1 MKDRYDLTRRA
12 CYLGI
17 MIQSLVLNLT
27 PLFFVTL
34 REQFSIS
41 FEKIGRLVL
50 ITFFVQLCVD
60 FLATYFIG
68 NIPPRTCM
76 ILAESAAAGGLL
88 LFSVLPNMMTDAYVG
103 MVIAAIVYS
112 IGAGL
117 SEVTISPIMDAIPS
131 KVKTVAMTLLHSFYP
146 IGQVV
151 VVLLTTLVVAVFGE
165 QYWPYMI
172 GAWALLP
179 LINLI
184 IVIKMPFPPM
194 LNDAEKTPLTTL
206 VRKPFFWLLFI
217 LMVCA
222 GAAEISMSQWASL
235 FAEEALGVSKLIGDL
250 LGPCLFAVFMGLGRM
265 WYGTK
270 GEKTPMLPL
279 LLLCSI
285 STLLCYLL
293 TVFASLPLLSLIGCA
308 VCGLAV
314 SLMWPGVLGVAS
326 TRFSRGGTTMFALL
340 ALGGDVGCSIG
351 PWLTGLVADST
362 SYGLKGGLLTA
373 VLFPIIMVF
382 LLAVVQ
388 KKKVES

>member
-17 MIQSLVLNLT
+17 MIQALVLNLT

-50 ITFFVQLCVD
+50 IIFFVQLCVD
-60 FLATYFIG
+60 FLAAYVIDK
-68 NIPPRTCM
+68 IPPRLCM
-76 ILAESAAAGGLL
+76 ILAESAAASGLL
-88 LFSVLPNMMTDAYVG
+88 LFSVLPNVMEDAYVG
-103 MVIAAIVYS
+103 MVIASTVYS

-117 SEVTISPIMDAIPS
+117 SEVMISPIVDAIPS
-131 KVKTVAMTLLHSFYP
+131 KEKTSAMTLLHGFYP
-146 IGQVV
+146 IGQIA
-151 VVLLTTLVVAVFGE
+151 VVLLTTLAVAVFGV
-165 QYWPYMI
+165 QHWPYMI
-172 GAWALLP
+172 AAWAILP
-179 LINLI
+179 LVNLAF
-184 IVIKMPFPPM
+184 VIKIPFPPM
-194 LNDAEKTPLTTL
+194 LNKTEKISLKSL
-206 VRKPFFWLLFI
+206 VKKPYFWLMFI

-235 FAEEALGVSKLIGDL
+235 FAEEALGVSKLVGDL

-265 WYGTK
+265 WYGIK
-270 GEKTPMLPL
+270 GEKIPMTPL
-279 LLLCSI
+279 LLLCSVA
-285 STLLCYLL
+285 TLLCYLL
-293 TVFASLPLLSLIGCA
+293 TVFASLPLLSLVGCA
-308 VCGLAV
+308 MCGLAV

-326 TRFSRGGTTMFALL
+326 TRFAKGGTTLFALL
-340 ALGGDVGCSIG
+340 ALGGDIGCSLG

-373 VLFPIIMVF
+373 ALFPLIMLF
-382 LLAVVQ
+382 LLIVEQ